1 MQPPSLK
8 LAGVE
13 AVVGLRSNIVMMD
26 VLGYMIFYP
35 LFYPLEMETMYIG
48 SAGNAQ

>member
-8 LAGVE
+8 LAGLE

-26 VLGYMIFYP
+26 VLVYMIFYP
-35 LFYPLEMETMYIG
+35 LFYPLEMDTMYIG